1 VEQGHHLLL
10 ELVELRLE
18 DRDETP
24 SLLEPV
30 SLRRHEQVED
40 ALRAGGTALEF
51 LGVDRQHLDLLARHG
66 ATDLALEQSL
76 DEERDEVREEQRL
89 DAGDLLAVDRR
100 DILDALERFVAL
112 LEARLE
118 LVRLENLARRQILG
132 VGDQRGTSRRCG
144 SPVRSLRDAS

>member
-1 VEQGHHLLL
+1 MEQGQYLLL
-10 ELVELRLE
+10 ELVEFRLE

-30 SLRRHEQVED
+30 SLQRHEQVED

-76 DEERDEVREEQRL
+76 DEKRRRSWRTYRVAFPDRPRRFWPKVTSTVSSTCAAALSTRETHS
-89 DAGDLLAVDRR
+89 ACV
-100 DILDALERFVAL
+100 
-112 LEARLE
+112 
-118 LVRLENLARRQILG
+118 
-132 VGDQRGTSRRCG
+132 
-144 SPVRSLRDAS
+144 